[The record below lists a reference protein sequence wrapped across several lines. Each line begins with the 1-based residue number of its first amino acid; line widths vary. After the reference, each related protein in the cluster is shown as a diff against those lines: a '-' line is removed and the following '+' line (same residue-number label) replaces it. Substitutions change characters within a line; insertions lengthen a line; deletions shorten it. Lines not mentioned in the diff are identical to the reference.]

1 MYEEEIHFWKLLL
14 KLSETVLTYLTSDT
28 VTPIS
33 IGSAAR
39 TDVWTK
45 FEEGRSRR
53 SPHLQTD
60 RLTDQHVQS
69 NAPSSL
75 KVGIIIRYP
84 LEMLDLYHTL

>member
-53 SPHLQTD
+53 SQVIDWKRFWHILP
-60 RLTDQHVQS
+60 
-69 NAPSSL
+69 P
-75 KVGIIIRYP
+75 
-84 LEMLDLYHTL
+84 